1 MKLDTLLSGLDIKTI
16 LGSTERSVIG
26 IACDSRQVKQGDV
39 FVAVRGFQSDGHNYL
54 AQAAEKGAVALVI
67 DTDHELSDEE
77 QSYYQERYK
86 GITVV
91 AVDNSRRSLA
101 LVADT
106 FYGGPSR
113 RLKLVGVTGT
123 NGKTTTTYLL
133 KSVLESF
140 GERVGLLGTI
150 NYQICGEILPA
161 PNTTPDSLEL
171 TRYLARM
178 VEKRA
183 SYGVMEVS
191 SHALAL
197 NRVDGCRFDAA
208 IFTNLTQDHLDFHK
222 NMEDYFQSKLS
233 LFTRLDE
240 RAIAIINADDP
251 YSGRILKNS
260 GAPVMTYGLT
270 RDADVSA
277 VDVTMNAAGL
287 SFTAMTSKGG
297 VKVTSPL
304 TGRHN
309 LYNILAA
316 LAFAVSQGVPVD
328 TAARGF
334 ATMRQVPG
342 RFERVEKT
350 GDITVIVDYA
360 HTSDALERALEAVRV
375 IVPQGARLFV
385 LFGCGGDRDPGKR
398 PLMGEVAGRLADR
411 IFVTSDNPRSEKPAD
426 IIEQILPGV
435 RGAFTAS
442 GRDQSACII
451 IEDRHDA
458 IIAAVGEMEK
468 GDVLLVAGKGH
479 EDYQILGDRKIHFD
493 DREVAAEAV
502 RIRTRLKGNG

>member
-1 MKLDTLLSGLDIKTI
+1 MKLDTLLSGLDVKTI

-26 IACDSRQVKQGDV
+26 IACDSRQVKPGDL
-39 FVAVRGFQSDGHNYL
+39 FVAVSGFQSDGHDYL
-54 AQAAEKGAVALVI
+54 KQAAEKGAVALVI
-67 DTDHELSDEE
+67 DAAHELSDEE
-77 QSYYQERYK
+77 QHDFKEKYK
-86 GITVV
+86 DIAVV
-91 AVDNSRRSLA
+91 AVENSRRSLA
-101 LVADT
+101 LISDT

-133 KSVLESF
+133 KSVLEAF

-171 TRYLARM
+171 TRFLARM

-183 SYGVMEVS
+183 SYAVMEVS

-197 NRVDGCRFDAA
+197 NRVDGCRFEAT

-222 NMEDYFQSKLS
+222 SMEDYFQSKLS

-240 RAIAIINADDP
+240 RAKAIVNADDP
-251 YSGRILKNS
+251 YSAQILRYS
-260 GAPVMTYGLT
+260 GAPVMTYGLS

-277 VDVTMNAAGL
+277 VDVTMDATGL
-287 SFTAMTSKGG
+287 SFTALTPKGG
-297 VKVTSPL
+297 VKITSPL

-309 LYNILAA
+309 LYNVLAA
-316 LAFAVSQGVPVD
+316 LAFAISQGIPAD
-328 TAARGF
+328 TAARGL
-334 ATMRQVPG
+334 ATMKQVPG
-342 RFERVEKT
+342 RFERIEHT
-350 GDITVIVDYA
+350 GNFTVIVDYA
-360 HTSDALERALEAVRV
+360 HTSDALERALEAARM
-375 IVPQGARLFV
+375 IVPPGAKLFV
-385 LFGCGGDRDPGKR
+385 LFGCGGDRDTGKR

-411 IFVTSDNPRSEKPAD
+411 VFVTSDNPRSENPAD

-435 RGAFTAS
+435 RGGLAAS
-442 GRDQSACII
+442 YKDSSACDVF
-451 IEDRHDA
+451 EDRREA
-458 IIAAVGEMEK
+458 ITAAVKELEK
-468 GDVLLVAGKGH
+468 GDVLLIAGKGH

-502 RIRTRLKGNG
+502 RLKARLKAEG